1 MDSKITIDR
10 RKFLERFAKLS
21 TATVIAGVCVACPIP
36 GPGED
41 SVWFSIIDIDGRKLR
56 NITVSIS
63 SPIIYLDFYNPSVSL
78 DNKNLITIKDK
89 MTNTNI
95 SFTQE
100 KIDKETLKLTLD
112 TNELN
117 YGSDY
122 ILNIN
127 EISRTFGFETT
138 PIQFSKEKLSLAL
151 DTQEEIIV
159 EGLYL
164 NNEMVSD
171 FNIVS
176 VENSNNDY
184 KDGKNGEVIASIE
197 NEIITIKGNKQGKVM
212 LEVVVAD
219 KVEFSSYKANLFVE
233 VV

>member
-1 MDSKITIDR
+1 MDSKIEMDR
-10 RKFLERFAKLS
+10 RRFLERFAKLS
-21 TATVIAGVCVACPIP
+21 TATIMVGICVACPAP
-36 GPGED
+36 SED

-78 DNKNLITIKDK
+78 DNKNLITIKDER
-89 MTNTNI
+89 TNTNI

-100 KIDKETLKLTLD
+100 KINKETLKLTLD

>member
-1 MDSKITIDR
+1 MDSKIEMDR
-10 RKFLERFAKLS
+10 RRFLERFAKLS
-21 TATVIAGVCVACPIP
+21 TATIMVGICVACPAP
-36 GPGED
+36 SED

-127 EISRTFGFETT
+127 ELSKTFGFDTT
-138 PIQFSKEKLSLAL
+138 PIQLSKEKLSLAL

-159 EGLYL
+159 EGLYV
-164 NNEMVSD
+164 NHEMVSD
-171 FNIVS
+171 FKILS
-176 VENSNNDY
+176 VEKKSYRDY
-184 KDGKNGEVIASIE
+184 GDGQNGEVIASIE
-197 NEIITIKGNKQGKVM
+197 NEIITIKGTTQGKVM